1 MATCS
6 INGSHFFLTI
16 VDDYTRFTWVHL
28 MRYQS
33 QTRSLLQSFFSLVH
47 TQFNLPIKCIR
58 TDNGYEFKMDEFFS
72 LNGTI
77 HQLSCVETPQQ
88 NAVVEQK
95 HQHLLNVAR
104 TLKFQ
109 SQVPLFFLDDCILT
123 AAHLINRILTPLLSN
138 KTPHDMLYFVSPS
151 YDHLRVFYCL
161 AYISTISRHCTKFYP
176 RATPC
181 VFIGY
186 PFDTK

>member
-1 MATCS
+1 LGV
-6 INGSHFFLTI
+6 NGHLFNKWLTFFLTI

-28 MRYQS
+28 MKYKS
-33 QTRSLLQSFFSLVH
+33 QTRSLLKSFFSL
-47 TQFNLPIKCIR
+47 
-58 TDNGYEFKMDEFFS
+58 

-88 NAVVEQK
+88 SAVVERK
-95 HQHLLNVAR
+95 HQHLLNVSRA
-104 TLKFQ
+104 LKFK
-109 SQVPLFFLDDCILT
+109 SQVLLPFWGDCILT
-123 AAHLINRILTPLLSN
+123 DTHLIDRISTPLLSN

-151 YDHLRVFYCL
+151 YDHLRVFGCL
-161 AYISTISRHCTKFYP
+161 AYISTLSRHRTKFDP

-186 PFDTK
+186 PFGTKGYKFYNLAYKVSCHI